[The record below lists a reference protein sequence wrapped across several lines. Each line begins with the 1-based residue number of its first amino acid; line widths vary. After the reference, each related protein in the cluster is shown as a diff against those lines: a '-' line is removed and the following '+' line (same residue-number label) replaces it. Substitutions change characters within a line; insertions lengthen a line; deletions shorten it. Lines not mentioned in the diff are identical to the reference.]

1 MVGGG
6 NSHIVMKI
14 LPDVKGVLNVS
25 QVLSYME
32 IQYSE
37 ILDHVT
43 VLQLEK
49 LTGENTKKSSGNP
62 SQCKT
67 VDIQVWLACIYVSE

>member
-1 MVGGG
+1 
-6 NSHIVMKI
+6 MKI

-67 VDIQVWLACIYVSE
+67 VDI